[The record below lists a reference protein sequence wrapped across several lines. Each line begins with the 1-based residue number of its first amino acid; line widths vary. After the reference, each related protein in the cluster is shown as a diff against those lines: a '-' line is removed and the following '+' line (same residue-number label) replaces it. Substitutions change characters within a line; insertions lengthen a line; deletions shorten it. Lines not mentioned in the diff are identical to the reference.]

1 MRQDRTRSYKIT
13 GPSWEVW
20 EIDDEQLMKE
30 TLGVK
35 AAAGGIRWLLSDVV
49 EHQFGRIYMLIMRMF

>member
-1 MRQDRTRSYKIT
+1 
-13 GPSWEVW
+13 
-20 EIDDEQLMKE
+20 MKE
-30 TLGVK
+30 TVGVK